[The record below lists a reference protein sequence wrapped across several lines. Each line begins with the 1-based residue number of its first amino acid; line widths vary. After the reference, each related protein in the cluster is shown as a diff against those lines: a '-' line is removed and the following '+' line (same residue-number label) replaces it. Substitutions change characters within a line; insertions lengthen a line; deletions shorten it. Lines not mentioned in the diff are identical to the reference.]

1 VYNEIINWKKGEN
14 KMTISID
21 RLAMQIAGKST
32 IQASRTL
39 DRFGFSLAE
48 ASEIVSAHWRS
59 ATNSVDPDF
68 KAVAVTVKSVIGTS
82 IRIGDRIDFSI
93 G

>member
-1 VYNEIINWKKGEN
+1 
-14 KMTISID
+14 MTTSID
-21 RLAMQIAGKST
+21 RLAMQIAGRSVVSARK
-32 IQASRTL
+32 TL

-48 ASEIVSAHWRS
+48 ASEIIFSHCRTETDS
-59 ATNSVDPDF
+59 IDPDWQS
-68 KAVAVTVKSVIGTS
+68 VSITVESVIGTS